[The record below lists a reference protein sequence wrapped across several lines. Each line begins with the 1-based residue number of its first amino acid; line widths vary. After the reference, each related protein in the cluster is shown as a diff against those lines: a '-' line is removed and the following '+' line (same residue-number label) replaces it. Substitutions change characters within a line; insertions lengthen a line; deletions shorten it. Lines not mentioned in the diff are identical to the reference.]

1 MNKKKDGQYINR
13 FYLKQPSIPTLRGQT
28 EILPLGQWNE
38 KRELTNTGIYYFN
51 SHPYTLLLICM
62 SHVQLH
68 IILPMAF
75 YMYSLT
81 MILAIQQNQFS
92 INKSICLFR
101 EFNNCFDRFVF
112 NNEDNCII
120 LEIKQCFNYNIFND
134 QQLNMNKQGEITP

>member
-51 SHPYTLLLICM
+51 SHPYTLQLIYM
-62 SHVQLH
+62 SQVQLH

-112 NNEDNCII
+112 DNEDNCII